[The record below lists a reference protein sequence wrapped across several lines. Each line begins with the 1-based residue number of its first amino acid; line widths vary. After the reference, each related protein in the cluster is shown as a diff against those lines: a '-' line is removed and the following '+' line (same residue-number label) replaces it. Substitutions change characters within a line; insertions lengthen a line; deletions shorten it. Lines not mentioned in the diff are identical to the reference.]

1 MTSDNIDA
9 LNATLGSYHRDKNY
23 CQNINEDII
32 YKKSSTNLK
41 SIPLSQHKRHNWE
54 VFFIIAGG

>member
-1 MTSDNIDA
+1 MISDDIHA

-41 SIPLSQHKRHNWE
+41 SIPLSQHKRHD
-54 VFFIIAGG
+54 